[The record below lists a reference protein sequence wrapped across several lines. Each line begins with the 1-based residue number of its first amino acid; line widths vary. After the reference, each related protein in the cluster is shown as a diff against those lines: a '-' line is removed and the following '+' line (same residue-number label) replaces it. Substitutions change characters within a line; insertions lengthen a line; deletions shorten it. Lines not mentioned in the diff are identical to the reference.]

1 MILGDMGAEV
11 IKVEKPGMTASV
23 TWLLIP
29 RLRRHLQNVHR
40 YYRVEESYPLLSYF
54 GFKILSAIGSAH
66 FANDDLL

>member
-29 RLRRHLQNVHR
+29 RLRRRLQQVHR
-40 YYRVEESYPLLSYF
+40 YYTAERNHIRYF
-54 GFKILSAIGSAH
+54 PTLVLKF
-66 FANDDLL
+66 